1 MNEEQIR
8 QIIRDE
14 IIKVLGMSSQ
24 IPLPIDQAFRE
35 RFSNLLKT
43 FKLYPTSEIA
53 PGDRDQVLSAD
64 PTGVLVPQVFTGL
77 KKVLDPDTNQF
88 IYIAYYQ

>member
-1 MNEEQIR
+1 MTEEQIR
-8 QIIRDE
+8 QIIREE
-14 IIKVLGMSSQ
+14 IIKTLGFSSS

-43 FKLYPTSEIA
+43 FKTYPTSELA
-53 PGDRDQVLSAD
+53 PADRDQTTSAGGGD
-64 PTGVLVPQVFTGL
+64 LVPQVFTGL

>member
-8 QIIRDE
+8 QIIREE
-14 IIKVLGMSSQ
+14 IIKTLGMSSQ

-43 FKLYPTSEIA
+43 FKTYSVSEIA
-53 PGDRDQVLSAD
+53 PADRDQTTSAGGGD
-64 PTGVLVPQVFTGL
+64 SVPQVFTGL
-77 KKVLDPDTNQF
+77 KKVLDPDTGQF
-88 IYIAYYQ
+88 IYLAYYQ

>member
-24 IPLPIDQAFRE
+24 IPLPIEQAFRE
-35 RFSNLLKT
+35 RFNNLLKT
-43 FKLYPTSEIA
+43 FKTYSTSEIA
-53 PGDRDQVLSAD
+53 PADRDQTTSAGGGD
-64 PTGVLVPQVFTGL
+64 LVPQVFTGL

>member
-14 IIKVLGMSSQ
+14 LNKTLGMSGQ

-35 RFSNLLKT
+35 RFLQNLFVT
-43 FKLYPTSEIA
+43 FKTSDITPA
-53 PGDRDQVLSAD
+53 DRDQVTSAGGGD
-64 PTGVLVPQVFTGL
+64 LVPQVFTGL
-77 KKVLDPDTNQF
+77 VRTNF
-88 IYIAYYQ
+88 NGAIIYIPYYQ